1 MVYIKSQVPGD
12 TGGSSSG
19 IPSDW
24 YTQWHTTPTTPA
36 EKPDPTPFSF
46 VSSPDAVERRAA
58 AIAKGD
64 GTGSPAAPVNTPSKE
79 TSINQIVFNE
89 QTMTEEAFTDLILDE
104 IGNRELLT
112 IARHDSLTGMTAPK
126 YSPIKNISSVLFSN
140 SPINIAPNP
149 NSTIDYFDTF
159 AILLSSYLPT
169 DAEIDALDSS
179 YKKSYVYYE
188 PSNNSVIIN
197 TANVFNNEG
206 VEIEFVTFSSLND
219 DTIYT

>member
-1 MVYIKSQVPGD
+1 
-12 TGGSSSG
+12 
-19 IPSDW
+19 
-24 YTQWHTTPTTPA
+24 
-36 EKPDPTPFSF
+36 
-46 VSSPDAVERRAA
+46 
-58 AIAKGD
+58 
-64 GTGSPAAPVNTPSKE
+64 
-79 TSINQIVFNE
+79 
-89 QTMTEEAFTDLILDE
+89 MTEEAFTDLILDE

-126 YSPIKNISSVLFSN
+126 YSPIQNISSILFSN

-159 AILLSSYLPT
+159 AISLSSYLPT
-169 DAEIDALDSS
+169 SVDIDALDSS
-179 YKKSYVYYE
+179 YKRSYLYYE

-206 VEIEFVTFSSLND
+206 VEIEFITFDSLND

>member
-1 MVYIKSQVPGD
+1 MVYVRSQVPGD
-12 TGGSSSG
+12 TGGVGSG
-19 IPSDW
+19 TPSDW
-24 YTQWHTTPTTPA
+24 YTQWHTTPTTP
-36 EKPDPTPFSF
+36 DTPVDYSGYK
-46 VSSPDAVERRAA
+46 DAVERIVVASPPPP
-58 AIAKGD
+58 AKPP
-64 GTGSPAAPVNTPSKE
+64 TQE

-159 AILLSSYLPT
+159 VILLSSYLPT

-206 VEIEFVTFSSLND
+206 VEIEFVTFNSLND